1 MSTNENSRMIRE
13 ELDELL
19 CAENTAETLL
29 ENRERVA
36 EIVPEI
42 RRCFDFEQHS
52 KYHKYNVYEHIAHA
66 VESVPEESV
75 LLRRAMLFHDIG
87 KPEMFTMDENGVG
100 HFKGHAAVSA
110 EMAEKIMARLGYDK
124 DDISLTK
131 VLISHHSDKIENEC
145 QIKRLVSEI
154 GKEHF
159 IKLIKLKKADNSAK
173 RDFVL
178 TENDVLDNA
187 LKIAESLDGEGNL
200 FDENGNLIEFC
211 REDNIK

>member
-1 MSTNENSRMIRE
+1 MSIDENSRMIRE
-13 ELDELL
+13 ELDKLL

-29 ENRERVA
+29 KNRERVA

-66 VESVPEESV
+66 VESAPEESV

-145 QIKRLVSEI
+145 QIKRLISEI
-154 GKEHF
+154 GKERF
-159 IKLIKLKKADNSAK
+159 AMLIKLKKADNSAK

-178 TENDVLDNA
+178 TENDELYDA
-187 LKIAESLDGEGNL
+187 LKIAERLDREGN
-200 FDENGNLIEFC
+200 
-211 REDNIK
+211 IK

>member
-1 MSTNENSRMIRE
+1 MSVNENSKLIRE
-13 ELDELL
+13 ELDRLL
-19 CAENTAETLL
+19 CTENTAETLL
-29 ENRERVA
+29 KSRERVA

-52 KYHKYNVYEHIAHA
+52 KYHKYNVYEHIAYS
-66 VESVPEESV
+66 VEYAPIESV

-87 KPEMFTMDENGVG
+87 KPDMFTMDENGVG
-100 HFKGHAAVSA
+100 HFKGHAPVSA

-124 DDISLTK
+124 DEISLTR

-145 QIKRLVSEI
+145 QIKRLISEI
-154 GKEHF
+154 GKERF
-159 IKLIKLKKADNSAK
+159 AMLIELKKADNSAK

-178 TENDVLDNA
+178 TENDELDET
-187 LKIAESLDGEGNL
+187 LKIAERID
-200 FDENGNLIEFC
+200 